1 MEKQTIALTGWGS
14 GWHIIPLVSVYNYL
28 KDSEKYN
35 FIWVWES
42 GQLEEEI
49 AEKSWIEF
57 HDIAAWKIRRYFDI
71 RNFYEPLKNLTGL
84 FEGIYY
90 IWKYKIDIVFSK
102 GGFVSLPLSIAAL
115 LMRKKIY
122 IHESDIQT
130 GLANRII
137 SKFATKVFHTFPNTS
152 TNPSPST
159 SLQGL
164 PLSSKGDKLKK
175 SKYITTGQIVNPEL
189 IEGLKSLK
197 VGTNKRLKV
206 LVIAWSQGST
216 IIFKNL
222 IKILWDLSHIDFEII
237 LGEQNLHFRKEL
249 DIFTNT
255 TVYDFVDQKTLWLIY
270 KNTDIAITRGSAT
283 VLWELYYFG
292 IHSII
297 VPITNAGWHQI
308 HNAEFFNKNFESD
321 ILDENVNLSLE
332 MFRKLKAYSEL
343 RKKRLNLDW
352 LYDALKIIEKEL

>member
-1 MEKQTIALTGWGS
+1 MSKQTIALTGWGS
-14 GWHIIPLVSVYNYL
+14 GWHIIPLVSIYNYL
-28 KDSEKYN
+28 NQSDKYN

-57 HDIAAWKIRRYFDI
+57 HDIAAGKIRRYFDI

-137 SKFATKVFHTFPNTS
+137 SKFATKVFHTFP
-152 TNPSPST
+152 PSP
-159 SLQGL
+159 
-164 PLSSKGDKLKK
+164 PLTPPSKGGGKV
-175 SKYITTGQIVNPEL
+175 ITTGQIVNPEL
-189 IEGLKSLK
+189 IEWLKSLK

-206 LVIAWSQGST
+206 LVIAWSQWST

-222 IKILWDLSHIDFEII
+222 IKILGDLSHIDFEII
-237 LGEQNLHFRKEL
+237 LWEQNLAFRKDL

-255 TVYDFVDQKTLWLIY
+255 TVYDFVDQKTLGLIY

-297 VPITNAGWHQI
+297 IPITNAWWHQI
-308 HNAEFFNKNFESD
+308 HNAEFFSKNFESD
-321 ILDENVNLSLE
+321 VLDENVNLSLE

-352 LYDALKIIEKEL
+352 FYDALKIIEKEL

>member
-1 MEKQTIALTGWGS
+1 MAKQTIALTWGGS

-28 KDSEKYN
+28 KDSDKYN

-42 GQLEEEI
+42 WQLEEEI
-49 AEKSWIEF
+49 AEESGIEF
-57 HDIAAWKIRRYFDI
+57 HDIAAGKIRRYFDI

-90 IWKYKIDIVFSK
+90 IWKYKINIVFSK
-102 GGFVSLPLSIAAL
+102 GGFVSLPLSIAAF

-137 SKFATKVFHTFPNTS
+137 SKFATKIFHTFPKE
-152 TNPSPST
+152 
-159 SLQGL
+159 SLSQ
-164 PLSSKGDKLKK
+164 KN
-175 SKYITTGQIVNPEL
+175 ITTGQIVNPEL
-189 IEGLKSLK
+189 IEWLKSLK

-237 LGEQNLHFRKEL
+237 LWEQNLHFRKDL

-255 TVYDFVDQKTLWLIY
+255 TIYDFVDQKTLGLIY

-297 VPITNAGWHQI
+297 VPITNAGWHQVY
-308 HNAEFFNKNFESD
+308 NAEFFNKNFESD
-321 ILDENVNLSLE
+321 VLDENVNLSLE

-352 LYDALKIIEKEL
+352 FYDALKIIEKEL